1 MVQSKGKKKL
11 FLYFIIFILLS
22 TISNNSINNRD
33 ISFFGINNI
42 NVSGLSNKNNLK
54 VKNDLSKILLKN
66 IFLINKDSFIKILS
80 KNSLI
85 ESFKIKKIYPNSI
98 KIDLTETNLV
108 GITNSDNKF
117 FFIGSNGKLIKY
129 ENKHAE
135 LPFVFGKINYIDF
148 IKFKKII
155 DKSKFD
161 FKEIDSIYFFPSNR
175 WDIKTINGLL
185 IKLPE
190 KKILESLELA
200 SKIKKNIQFDNN
212 KIIDLRIS
220 GHIIVSNE

>member
-1 MVQSKGKKKL
+1 MVQSNGKKKL

-22 TISNNSINNRD
+22 TISNKSINNQD
-33 ISFFGINNI
+33 ISFFEISNI

-80 KNSLI
+80 KNNLI

-98 KIDLTETNLV
+98 EIDLKETNLV

-129 ENKHAE
+129 ENKHEE

-200 SKIKKNIQFDNN
+200 NKIKKNIQFDNN

-220 GHIIVSNE
+220 GHIIVSDE

>member
-22 TISNNSINNRD
+22 TISNKSINNQD
-33 ISFFGINNI
+33 ISFFEISNI
-42 NVSGLSNKNNLK
+42 NVSGLSSKNNLK

-80 KNSLI
+80 KNNLI

-98 KIDLTETNLV
+98 EIDLKATNLV

-129 ENKHAE
+129 ENKHEE

-200 SKIKKNIQFDNN
+200 NKIKKNIQFDNN

-220 GHIIVSNE
+220 GHIIVSDE

>member
-1 MVQSKGKKKL
+1 MVQSNGKKKL

-22 TISNNSINNRD
+22 TINNKSINNQD
-33 ISFFGINNI
+33 ISFFEINNI
-42 NVSGLSNKNNLK
+42 NVSGLSSKNNLK

-98 KIDLTETNLV
+98 EIDLKETKLV

-129 ENKHAE
+129 ENKHEE

-161 FKEIDSIYFFPSNR
+161 FTEIDSIYFFPSNR

-200 SKIKKNIQFDNN
+200 NKIKKNIQFGNN

-220 GHIIVSNE
+220 GHIIVSDE

>member
-98 KIDLTETNLV
+98 EIDLKETNLV

-148 IKFKKII
+148 VKFKKII

-220 GHIIVSNE
+220 GHIIVSDE

>member
-1 MVQSKGKKKL
+1 MVQSNGKKKL

-22 TISNNSINNRD
+22 TINNKSINNQD
-33 ISFFGINNI
+33 ISFFEINNI

-98 KIDLTETNLV
+98 EIDLKETNLV

-129 ENKHAE
+129 ENKHE
-135 LPFVFGKINYIDF
+135 DLPFVFGKINYTDF

-220 GHIIVSNE
+220 GHIIVSDE

>member
-22 TISNNSINNRD
+22 TISNKSINNRD
-33 ISFFGINNI
+33 ILFFGISNI

-148 IKFKKII
+148 VKFKKII

-175 WDIKTINGLL
+175 WDIKTINGVL

-220 GHIIVSNE
+220 GHIIVSDE

>member
-1 MVQSKGKKKL
+1 MVQSKDKKKL

-22 TISNNSINNRD
+22 TISNKSINNQD
-33 ISFFGINNI
+33 ISFFEISNI
-42 NVSGLSNKNNLK
+42 NVSGLSSKNNLK

-98 KIDLTETNLV
+98 EIDLKETNLV

-129 ENKHAE
+129 ENKHEE

-161 FKEIDSIYFFPSNR
+161 FTEIDSIYFFPSNR

-200 SKIKKNIQFDNN
+200 NKIKKNIQFDNN

-220 GHIIVSNE
+220 GHIIVSDE

>member
-98 KIDLTETNLV
+98 EIDLTETNLV

-175 WDIKTINGLL
+175 WDIKTIDGLL

-200 SKIKKNIQFDNN
+200 NKIKKNIQFGNN

>member
-22 TISNNSINNRD
+22 TISNKSINNRD
-33 ISFFGINNI
+33 ISFFGISNI

-98 KIDLTETNLV
+98 EIDLTEANLV

-129 ENKHAE
+129 ENKHEE

-161 FKEIDSIYFFPSNR
+161 FTEIDSIYFFPSNR

-220 GHIIVSNE
+220 GHIIVSDE

>member
-22 TISNNSINNRD
+22 TISNKSINNQD
-33 ISFFGINNI
+33 ISFFEINNI
-42 NVSGLSNKNNLK
+42 NVSGLSSKNNLK

-80 KNSLI
+80 KNNLI

-98 KIDLTETNLV
+98 EIDLKETKLV

-129 ENKHAE
+129 ENKHEE
-135 LPFVFGKINYIDF
+135 LPFVFGKTNYIDF

-155 DKSKFD
+155 DKSKFN
-161 FKEIDSIYFFPSNR
+161 FKEIDSIFFSR
-175 WDIKTINGLL
+175 L
-185 IKLPE
+185 IVG
-190 KKILESLELA
+190 ILKQLM
-200 SKIKKNIQFDNN
+200 DY
-212 KIIDLRIS
+212 
-220 GHIIVSNE
+220 

>member
-1 MVQSKGKKKL
+1 MVQSNGKKKL

-22 TISNNSINNRD
+22 TISNKSINNRD

-98 KIDLTETNLV
+98 KIDLKETKLV

-129 ENKHAE
+129 ENKHKE

-148 IKFKKII
+148 IEFKKII

-220 GHIIVSNE
+220 GHIIVSDE

>member
-1 MVQSKGKKKL
+1 MVQSNGKKKL

-22 TISNNSINNRD
+22 TISNKSINNQD
-33 ISFFGINNI
+33 ISFFEISNI
-42 NVSGLSNKNNLK
+42 NVSGLSSKNNLK
-54 VKNDLSKILLKN
+54 VKNDLSKVLLKN

-80 KNSLI
+80 KNNLI

-98 KIDLTETNLV
+98 EIDLKATNLV

-129 ENKHAE
+129 ENKHEE
-135 LPFVFGKINYIDF
+135 LPFVFGKTNYIDF

-200 SKIKKNIQFDNN
+200 NKIKKNIQFDNN

-220 GHIIVSNE
+220 GHIIVSDE

>member
-1 MVQSKGKKKL
+1 MVQLNGKKKL

-22 TISNNSINNRD
+22 TISNKSINNQD
-33 ISFFGINNI
+33 ISFFEISNI

-98 KIDLTETNLV
+98 EIDLKETNLV

-129 ENKHAE
+129 ENKHEE

-200 SKIKKNIQFDNN
+200 NKIKKNIQFDNN

-220 GHIIVSNE
+220 GHIIVSDE

>member
-1 MVQSKGKKKL
+1 MVQSNGKKKL

-22 TISNNSINNRD
+22 TISNKSINNRD
-33 ISFFGINNI
+33 ISFFGISNI

-98 KIDLTETNLV
+98 EIDLKETNLV

-129 ENKHAE
+129 ENKHEE

-161 FKEIDSIYFFPSNR
+161 FTEIDSIYFFPSNR

-220 GHIIVSNE
+220 GHIIVSDE

>member
-1 MVQSKGKKKL
+1 MVQSNGKKKL

-22 TISNNSINNRD
+22 TISNKSINNQD
-33 ISFFGINNI
+33 ISFFVISNV
-42 NVSGLSNKNNLK
+42 NVSGLSSKNNLK

-66 IFLINKDSFIKILS
+66 IFLINKDRFIKILS
-80 KNSLI
+80 KNNLI

-98 KIDLTETNLV
+98 EINLKETKLV

-129 ENKHAE
+129 ENKHEE

-161 FKEIDSIYFFPSNR
+161 FKEIDSIYFFSSNR
-175 WDIKTINGLL
+175 WDIKTVNGLL

-200 SKIKKNIQFDNN
+200 NKIKKNIQFSNN

-220 GHIIVSNE
+220 GHIIVSDE

>member
-1 MVQSKGKKKL
+1 MVQSNGKKKL

-22 TISNNSINNRD
+22 TISNKSINNQD
-33 ISFFGINNI
+33 ISFFVISNI
-42 NVSGLSNKNNLK
+42 NVSGLSSKNNLK

-80 KNSLI
+80 KNNLI

-98 KIDLTETNLV
+98 EIDLKETKLV
-108 GITNSDNKF
+108 GITNSNNKF

-129 ENKHAE
+129 ENKHEE
-135 LPFVFGKINYIDF
+135 LPFVFGKFNYIDF
-148 IKFKKII
+148 VKFKKII

-200 SKIKKNIQFDNN
+200 NKIKKNIQFDNN

-220 GHIIVSNE
+220 GRIIVSDE